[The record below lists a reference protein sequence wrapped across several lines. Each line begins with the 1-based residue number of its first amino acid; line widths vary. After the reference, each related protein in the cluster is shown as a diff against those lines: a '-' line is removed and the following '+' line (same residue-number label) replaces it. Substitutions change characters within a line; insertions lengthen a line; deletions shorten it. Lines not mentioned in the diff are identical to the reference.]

1 MNSRFKKNDVFL
13 CYLTKVCFFLG
24 QKTLKKIKIIFI
36 IDKIKQI
43 LYSLLSFFLHYQDKI
58 QFFWL
63 KKVLYNNF
71 AFLILKKKLK
81 WKNGK
86 KIPERFFFSKKIPDR
101 FFFSK
106 KIPDL
111 FFFDKKFRIVFFS
124 IKIHNR
130 SKFENQSRVSKI
142 WRNKPK
148 WLNFKIQ
155 Q

>member
-1 MNSRFKKNDVFL
+1 
-13 CYLTKVCFFLG
+13 VCFFLG

-81 WKNGK
+81 GKNGKKIPDRFFSNK

-101 FFFSK
+101 FFFK
-106 KIPDL
+106 
-111 FFFDKKFRIVFFS
+111 
-124 IKIHNR
+124 
-130 SKFENQSRVSKI
+130 
-142 WRNKPK
+142 
-148 WLNFKIQ
+148 LNFKNFK
-155 Q
+155 

>member
-1 MNSRFKKNDVFL
+1 
-13 CYLTKVCFFLG
+13 LG

-81 WKNGK
+81 GKNGKKIPDRFFSNK

-106 KIPDL
+106 KIPDR

-142 WRNKPK
+142 
-148 WLNFKIQ
+148 
-155 Q
+155 